1 MASGQQ
7 EPPSEVLPTSLQAS
21 SSPGKTER
29 SDTLALGSCSALPLP
44 PGAGTKF
51 QPVAPE
57 AV

>member
-21 SSPGKTER
+21 SSPGKTEC